1 MAFTLRAM
9 KMCHFAFSSVNNRS
23 VIGEYMA
30 KNTYKSGTFLLAH
43 PVVAASMQMMMMRR
57 RKT

>member
-1 MAFTLRAM
+1 M